1 MSWLIV
7 ILVGMLTTRFLEAM
21 VPLFMK
27 TAIDSLEAREPNLF
41 WPVVGILTVVGI
53 RFCLSIFTS
62 NSKTWRIDPPRPVP
76 CTCAITRCLKKV

>member
-62 NSKTWRIDPPRPVP
+62 RLVRRIGIVTAYD
-76 CTCAITRCLKKV
+76 LKKRLSQ